1 MKVQNEMA
9 TKITVQTVQA
19 AQSISAFRNSIS
31 ALTNSWKA
39 SEMQHRAAG
48 ESLKALESRYEGIG
62 KVIEYQKLKIDE
74 LKSRQ
79 EGLDQTNKNQ
89 ANTFIKL
96 EKDIQTAT
104 RQLASYEAQQS
115 KAKASMNYYNN
126 GLADLQK
133 SYRTTQA
140 LSKSYVERLRAEGK
154 ELEAKKAQQK
164 GLEDSLENLNKQYKK
179 QKEELNALIDK
190 TNETTVK
197 TTKASDAYK
206 KQQIRLNETATAIA
220 KAKSE
225 TQKLQDEMDKLNPR
239 GFDKIAMANDKI
251 SGKLRKLSSSAKH
264 SIVGISNVLS
274 GFTPIIRGIGAAAVD
289 GAQKASDLQNAYVK
303 TFNLLT
309 TGGEKA
315 AEATKNVAKMQAEGK
330 EMSVQYGV
338 SQQKIADGYQELVK
352 RGYSSSQAL
361 GSMKTMLQASVASGE
376 DFNDVVHNSTAVLE
390 AFGMKVDGT
399 KKMAENTKKAVNEMA
414 YAADMTATDF
424 NSLGVAMEYVGP
436 SAKTLGYEVGETASA
451 IGILSNNGLEADK
464 AGTGLRQVLNSLI
477 KPTDEAKKS
486 LQGIGLS
493 VQDFTD
499 KSGKMKSISD
509 IFEMLN
515 SHTKNMSKTQ
525 KGVLFNTLFGTTG
538 QASAS
543 ILANNAEELEK
554 LNKKVQESYKG
565 QGYVQ
570 ELAQKNQG
578 TVKKQMA
585 QFKEASEAAK
595 MELGTAL
602 LPAMRDASV
611 EMAKFFNS
619 KEGKQGLK
627 DISKLI
633 GTIASGVIGL
643 VKIMAEHIGII
654 KAFGKALGIALA
666 AHVMIKGVGKAKK
679 DLDSLS
685 KVARA
690 TKLDKALRWTAK
702 ILISGAKKALNGIKT
717 AAVATGKGIGKALKW
732 TAKISTKAAKAALSG
747 LSKAAVVTGKAV
759 KVAFNGM
766 LSAAKKLALGFKT
779 VFLSNPFGIAILA
792 ITALGVAF
800 YELYKHNKKFKKFV
814 DGLVKDA
821 KKAFDNI
828 VKFFKNIPKEISKIW
843 KNITGFFSKGWKSIK
858 DTTNKGIKNT
868 QKSWNKFN
876 KDVAKSANNM
886 WKDTKKKFSDGW
898 NSLKKNA
905 DNSKD
910 KIVKSWNNLNNATL
924 NVAKKMA
931 KEHPKQFKSGYD
943 AIQSYTNIWRDFV
956 SGRWDKLGGDIN
968 DTAKNIRKFTKN
980 IFKDMYDWLNDKTG
994 GRLGDMVN
1002 TFTDKFG
1009 QLKDIVGSAV
1019 KGVKHKAVDLVN
1031 GVVKPFNDMLGGLK
1045 KGINW
1050 VLDKVGAPQ
1059 INASWAIPTVSYAK
1073 GTADVQGSNGTHQG
1087 GLALVN
1093 DGVGEHYREM
1103 FRLPNGKVGIFPKQR
1118 NMVVPLPKGSSVLN
1132 GEDTYK
1138 LTTMLG
1144 IPAYAN
1150 GIGKFFKGVWN
1161 SAVDLVDEA
1170 EDILK
1175 KPAEFLKEVF
1185 EKHIGNLSAKG
1196 LAGDIITNFPNK
1208 LASLAVGWVKKLF
1221 EDFGAGGDGNSPAGR
1236 MAKSEFA
1243 KIAKHAARLMHQKLS
1258 ERDIEHLY
1266 YQASTESG
1274 VDPAQ
1279 NGGYDDHDGTGL
1291 PIGLFQYKLGTWRSW
1306 AVPGHAN
1313 IHSALDQIMAVL
1325 NDSNWRNDFPPI
1337 GVKRGWGPSG
1347 HRMMAYGGRIDTNQL
1362 IEVAEN
1368 NKPEYIIPTDP
1379 VKRPRAWQL
1388 MHELT
1393 SEFTKQDPGHS
1404 INRDNRD
1411 IKELN
1416 DKFDSLLAMFSQLLG
1431 LSSQQIKA
1439 IRESGFDK
1447 TKQYQQQA
1455 LDQRL
1460 ADYQGY

>member
-9 TKITVQTVQA
+9 TKITVDTVQA
-19 AQSISAFRNSIS
+19 AKSISAFRNGIS

-39 SEMQHRAAG
+39 NEMAYRTAG
-48 ESLKALESRYEGIG
+48 DSLNALKSRYEGISN
-62 KVIEYQKLKIDE
+62 VIELQKQKIDE
-74 LKSRQ
+74 LKNRQ
-79 EGLDQTNKNQ
+79 EGLDRTNKDQ
-89 ANTFIKL
+89 ANTWLKL

-104 RQLASYEAQQS
+104 RQLASYEAQQA
-115 KAKASMNYYNN
+115 KAKTSMNYYNN

-225 TQKLQDEMDKLNPR
+225 TKKLQDEMDRLNPK
-239 GFDKIAMANDKI
+239 GFNRIVVANEKVMQGLKTSKNKMVDFTLKA
-251 SGKLRKLSSSAKH
+251 STF
-264 SIVGISNVLS
+264 LS
-274 GFTPIIRGIGAAAVD
+274 GFTPIIHGIGAAAVD

-565 QGYVQ
+565 QGYIQ

-633 GTIASGVIGL
+633 GAIASGVIGL
-643 VKIMAEHIGII
+643 VKIMAEHIGVI
-654 KAFGKALGIALA
+654 KAFGKALTGALIAHLA
-666 AHVMIKGVGKAKK
+666 IKGISKAKK
-679 DLDSLS
+679 DLQGLATF
-685 KVARA
+685 ARA
-690 TKLDKALRWTAK
+690 TKLD
-702 ILISGAKKALNGIKT
+702 
-717 AAVATGKGIGKALKW
+717 KALKW
-732 TAKISTKAAKAALSG
+732 TAKISTKVAKVALSG

-759 KVAFNGM
+759 KVTFNGM
-766 LSAAKKLALGFKT
+766 LSAAKKLALGFKA

-821 KKAFDNI
+821 KKAFNNI
-828 VKFFKNIPKEISKIW
+828 VKFFKNLPKEISKVW

-858 DTTNKGIKNT
+858 DTTNKSIKNT

-886 WKDTKKKFSDGW
+886 WKDTKKKFSNGW

-905 DNSKD
+905 DNGKD
-910 KIVKSWNNLNNATL
+910 KIVKSWNNLNNTTL

-931 KEHPKQFKSGYD
+931 KENPKQFKSGYD
-943 AIQSYTNIWRDFV
+943 AIQSYTNIWKDFT
-956 SGRWDKLGGDIN
+956 SGHWDKLGGDIN

-1208 LASLAVGWVKKLF
+1208 LASLAVDWVKKLF

-1393 SEFTKQDPGHS
+1393 SEFTKQDPGHPVS
-1404 INRDNRD
+1404 RDNRD

-1431 LSSQQIKA
+1431 LNSQQIKA